1 MQFNWQ
7 HWTREG
13 TCCILND
20 SCSQHLSDHA
30 LILIFFNLAVMI
42 RSHTIISVTPL
53 GVFLIW
59 FFITYRKQRSHTN
72 LVTTCFKDNEG
83 LLTSAGWKPHLLVEH
98 LCELLTWRVL
108 CKYEGASR
116 SMLMA
121 CSSPLPSS
129 WFSST
134 IILPP
139 SFCNVLSVVLRDIL
153 VIPRTESPWSLTV
166 TPPTWNSVF
175 CYFQLVVT
183 GSSFPANVHLL
194 SHFYLLKL
202 QLYPLALSKP
212 RTALPLPSD
221 TSNHNAGPS
230 GFLIASQYLGVWH
243 YDSLPGSI
251 ITRSSHSPP
260 SSWYLGG

>member
-153 VIPRTESPWSLTV
+153 VIPRTESPWSLTF

-183 GSSFPANVHLL
+183 GSSCSGQCTPITFLPVKVAVIPPCTLQTSHCLAITIWHL
-194 SHFYLLKL
+194 
-202 QLYPLALSKP
+202 KP
-212 RTALPLPSD
+212 QCRSIGIPNCFTISRGMTLWF
-221 TSNHNAGPS
+221 TSRINH
-230 GFLIASQYLGVWH
+230 Y
-243 YDSLPGSI
+243 
-251 ITRSSHSPP
+251 
-260 SSWYLGG
+260 